1 MKHLIVLSVWIILA
15 TGCYDCYDHANEFK
29 KVNFQII
36 LKKKFIKQYKVT
48 CFEGV
53 DFEGKR
59 AFFEDVGFNDV
70 YEIVQIGD
78 TLIKVSGSA
87 DIKICKKDTCIINHR
102 YCGEKIIQ

>member
-1 MKHLIVLSVWIILA
+1 MKRLLVLSVLIILI
-15 TGCYDCYDHANEFK
+15 TGCFDCYYFVNEFR
-29 KVNFQII
+29 KVKFQII
-36 LKKKFIKQYKVT
+36 LKKKFIKQQKVT

-78 TLIKVSGSA
+78 TLIKVQGSA

-102 YCGEKIIQ
+102 NCSGKVIQ